1 MGNKKK
7 MAKALF
13 PLMMGWGWTKSE
25 RKESWKDLKS
35 NMEKLWD
42 QYQDVQKTTKD
53 AWKDRW
59 EKIFPQL
66 MEMQQTFA
74 DTLPDEKVS
83 LPGLPTSPLSPKEF
97 VEKMKKFQENAH
109 SHAVEQREHFY
120 NYVVERQ
127 QQVKDAVTDAVDQVE
142 EDLDGKED

>member
-25 RKESWKDLKS
+25 RKENWKDLKS

-97 VEKMKKFQENAH
+97 VEKMKKFLENAH